1 MRGFI
6 GRSSGLTLALAL
18 IAVPHASAGQQ
29 QIAGHPDDLTFPALD
44 FEPPDAAD
52 VRHEL
57 AGGAIAFIVED
68 HELPLVNVALTI
80 RTGSYTDPAQATP
93 GAAGLAGSQMRNGG
107 TASLAPSD
115 FDEELDFL
123 AASMGS
129 SIGSTSGS
137 ASVNCLTKD
146 LDTCLGL
153 FFEMLQEPRYD
164 ADRLELARSQMLQSM
179 ERRNDSTGAIE
190 GREWARLLYGGDHF
204 STRALTGDELA
215 AISRDDLL
223 AFHAFAMHPANFIF
237 AISGDVDTAQIVE
250 TLNARLAQWPTGAV
264 PAPVPAPDFEPRP
277 GLYLVHKEDVNQGR
291 VSIGHLGGRQDN
303 PDRYALQLMNSILGG
318 GGFTSRI
325 LSRVRSDEGLA
336 YSAGSSFGLGAYY
349 DGAFRAFFQSRS
361 EAVARATSIV
371 LEEIDRIR
379 SEPVTPEEL
388 ATAKASFIE
397 SFTRNFATAA
407 QVAGLFA
414 SFELQGRDFEYLQT
428 YRENMAAVT
437 VEDVRR
443 VAQEYLHP
451 DRLAILAVGNVDD
464 MLAGDPDNPE
474 FQLADLAAEGR
485 VTRIPLPD
493 PLTMEYVEQESP

>member
-1 MRGFI
+1 M
-6 GRSSGLTLALAL
+6 
-18 IAVPHASAGQQ
+18 
-29 QIAGHPDDLTFPALD
+29 
-44 FEPPDAAD
+44 
-52 VRHEL
+52 
-57 AGGAIAFIVED
+57 
-68 HELPLVNVALTI
+68 
-80 RTGSYTDPAQATP
+80 
-93 GAAGLAGSQMRNGG
+93 
-107 TASLAPSD
+107 
-115 FDEELDFL
+115 
-123 AASMGS
+123 
-129 SIGSTSGS
+129 
-137 ASVNCLTKD
+137 
-146 LDTCLGL
+146 
-153 FFEMLQEPRYD
+153 
-164 ADRLELARSQMLQSM
+164 
-179 ERRNDSTGAIE
+179 
-190 GREWARLLYGGDHF
+190 
-204 STRALTGDELA
+204 
-215 AISRDDLL
+215 
-223 AFHAFAMHPANFIF
+223 
-237 AISGDVDTAQIVE
+237 
-250 TLNARLAQWPTGAV
+250 
-264 PAPVPAPDFEPRP
+264 
-277 GLYLVHKEDVNQGR
+277 
-291 VSIGHLGGRQDN
+291 SIGHLGGRQDN

-451 DRLAILAVGNVDD
+451 DRLAILAVGNVED